1 MRFGRMLS
9 RFLLFSFSLFP
20 VYGGEPSMRVGVG
33 KVNITP
39 SGSIWMAGYASR
51 DKPSEGILLDL
62 YVKALVFENPDGS
75 RSALLTSDV
84 LGLPANV
91 SHQIAE
97 NVQAEFG
104 IPRESLMLTSS
115 HTHSG
120 PVLFNNL
127 RDMYDLAPE
136 ETRKIQ
142 EYTEA
147 FPDKALEAIRLAVAN
162 LEPCA
167 LEWGIGNAGFGK
179 NRRKYTLE
187 GVTNDFNPIGPVDH
201 DVPVLK
207 VSRADGSVKA
217 AAFGYACHNTTLA
230 IFLLNGDY
238 AGFAQSH
245 VEEKVPGAVALF
257 AMGCG
262 GDINPLPRGTIE
274 QAKEYGRQLG
284 EAVLT
289 VLGNEMDEVSGPL
302 RTTYR
307 EIPLALSEP
316 PTRET
321 LEQQA
326 KGPNGVVKRRAER
339 LLKQLDE
346 KGMLDTTYP
355 FPIQVWKFSD
365 TLLVTALGGESVV
378 DYSLRL
384 KYDFGREKQW
394 VISYANDVCGY
405 IPSLRV
411 LREGGYEG
419 EGSQVYYGHH
429 GPWAPTIERDI
440 LAAVHEMV
448 GN

>member
-1 MRFGRMLS
+1 MK
-9 RFLLFSFSLFP
+9 
-20 VYGGEPSMRVGVG
+20 VGVG

-39 SGSIWMAGYASR
+39 TGSIWMAGYASR

-62 YVKALVFENPDGS
+62 YVKALVFENPDGT
-75 RSALLTSDV
+75 RGALLTSDV

-91 SHQIAE
+91 SHRIAE
-97 NVQAEFG
+97 RVQAEFE
-104 IPRESLMLTSS
+104 IPRERLMLTAS

-136 ETRKIQ
+136 ETKKIQ

-147 FPDKALEAIRLAVAN
+147 FPDKALEAIRLALAN
-162 LEPCA
+162 LEPCN
-167 LEWGIGNAGFGK
+167 LQWGVGQATFGK
-179 NRRKYTLE
+179 NRRKYTLG

-207 VSRADGSVKA
+207 VARADGSVKA
-217 AAFGYACHNTTLA
+217 VAFGYACHNTTLA
-230 IFLLNGDY
+230 IFLLSGDY
-238 AGFAQSH
+238 AGFAQTYI
-245 VEEKVPGAVALF
+245 EEEFPGAVALF

-262 GDINPLPRGTIE
+262 GDINPLPRGTVE
-274 QAKEYGRQLG
+274 HAKEYGRQLG
-284 EAVLT
+284 EAVAS
-289 VLGNEMDEVSGPL
+289 VLGGDMADVNGPL
-302 RTTYR
+302 EALYR

-316 PTRET
+316 PTREA
-321 LEQQA
+321 LEQQTA
-326 KGPNGVVKRRAER
+326 GSEGVVKRRAER
-339 LLKQLDE
+339 LLAQLGE
-346 KGMLDTTYP
+346 KGKLDTTYP

-384 KYDFGREKQW
+384 KHDFGREKQW

-419 EGSQVYYGHH
+419 EDSQVYYGHY
-429 GPWAPTIERDI
+429 GPWAPTVEQDI

-448 GN
+448 GK

>member
-1 MRFGRMLS
+1 MRPFRLLS
-9 RFLLFSFSLFP
+9 SFLLLPFLHFP
-20 VYGGEPSMRVGVG
+20 AHGADTSMKVGVG

-39 SGSIWMAGYASR
+39 TGSIWMAGYASR

-62 YVKALVFENPDGS
+62 YVKALVFENPDGT
-75 RSALLTSDV
+75 RGALLTSDV

-91 SHQIAE
+91 SHRIAE
-97 NVQAEFG
+97 RVQAEFE
-104 IPRESLMLTSS
+104 IPRERLMLTAS

-136 ETRKIQ
+136 ETKKIQ

-147 FPDKALEAIRLAVAN
+147 FPDKALEAIRLALAN
-162 LEPCA
+162 LEPCN
-167 LEWGIGNAGFGK
+167 LQWGVGQATFGK
-179 NRRKYTLE
+179 NRRKYTLG

-207 VSRADGSVKA
+207 VARADGSVKA
-217 AAFGYACHNTTLA
+217 VAFGYACHNTTLA
-230 IFLLNGDY
+230 IFLLSGDY
-238 AGFAQSH
+238 AGFAQTYI
-245 VEEKVPGAVALF
+245 EEEFPGAVALF

-262 GDINPLPRGTIE
+262 GDINPLPRGTVE
-274 QAKEYGRQLG
+274 HAKEYGRQLG
-284 EAVLT
+284 EAVAS
-289 VLGNEMDEVSGPL
+289 VLGGDMADVNGPL
-302 RTTYR
+302 EALYR

-316 PTRET
+316 PTREA
-321 LEQQA
+321 LEQQTA
-326 KGPNGVVKRRAER
+326 GSEGVVKRRAER
-339 LLKQLDE
+339 LLAQLGE
-346 KGMLDTTYP
+346 KGKLDTTYP

-384 KYDFGREKQW
+384 KHDFGREKQW

-419 EGSQVYYGHH
+419 EDSQVYYGHY
-429 GPWAPTIERDI
+429 GPWAPTVEQDI

-448 GN
+448 GK